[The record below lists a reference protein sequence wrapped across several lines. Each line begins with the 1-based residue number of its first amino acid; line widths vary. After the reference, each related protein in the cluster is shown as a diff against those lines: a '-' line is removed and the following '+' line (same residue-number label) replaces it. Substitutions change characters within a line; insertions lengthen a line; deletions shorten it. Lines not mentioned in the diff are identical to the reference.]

1 MEQAK
6 YKLDILIMEWL
17 NRIHSFLTD
26 KEKVKNELYWIKK
39 VWYILLFILSTI
51 YVGYN
56 FDMLV
61 TQSFI
66 YQFNG
71 NSLIFILWVILLFF
85 PLFNSIEGYG
95 FKFNKEREEQ
105 EEQTH
110 RIKFLRNEILK
121 ENSVPEVDKLEK
133 QYETIIK
140 ENKHE

>member
-1 MEQAK
+1 
-6 YKLDILIMEWL
+6 MEWL

>member
-1 MEQAK
+1 
-6 YKLDILIMEWL
+6 MEWL

-39 VWYILLFILSTI
+39 IWYILLLILSTI
-51 YVGYN
+51 YVVYN

-71 NSLIFILWVILLFF
+71 NSLIFILWIILLFF

-95 FKFNKEREEQ
+95 FKFNKEQ

-110 RIKFLRNEILK
+110 KIKFLSNEIV
-121 ENSVPEVDKLEK
+121 EGNSVPKVDELAK
-133 QYETIIK
+133 QYEAIIK

>member
-1 MEQAK
+1 
-6 YKLDILIMEWL
+6 MEWL
-17 NRIHSFLTD
+17 NRIHSFITD

-39 VWYILLFILSTI
+39 IWYILLLILSTI
-51 YVGYN
+51 YVVYN

-71 NSLIFILWVILLFF
+71 NCLIFILWIILLFF

>member
-1 MEQAK
+1 MK
-6 YKLDILIMEWL
+6 RLKKFH
-17 NRIHSFLTD
+17 NFLTD

-39 VWYILLFILSTI
+39 IWYILLFILSTI